1 MNTRRNPNPRAEVN
15 CSSHMTVLRQVE
27 FKTKFNLLKCRMW
40 MEASVPFQLIL
51 VETHWEKPKRY
62 SFSGVRCASCRIL
75 KEFVGI
81 LYGIFYIGDIGFL
94 WILDGFLRWRNV
106 EPSNVNLTM
115 SHPYDYQL
123 TLYLIRIFH
132 SSSFGLQRKRFKNVA
147 HIISRWRGT

>member
-1 MNTRRNPNPRAEVN
+1 
-15 CSSHMTVLRQVE
+15 
-27 FKTKFNLLKCRMW
+27 

-94 WILDGFLRWRNV
+94 WILDGFLRRRNV

-132 SSSFGLQRKRFKNVA
+132 SSSFGLQK
-147 HIISRWRGT
+147 